1 MEEVYGEAVDFS
13 EYILRDLI
21 QEGYEF
27 DEEMMKEFAYRK
39 SQIKLALEQLIA
51 ENRDEKVYT
60 NTNDLFKDID
70 NSI

>member
-39 SQIKLALEQLIA
+39 SQIKLALEQLIT
-51 ENRDEKVYT
+51 ENRDGKVYT
-60 NTNDLFKDID
+60 STNDLFKDID